1 MGRGSFCSEYR
12 HVCDLFVSYGK
23 CPVLV
28 AFGEISR
35 TGSGAVGR
43 PVASAFYLV
52 IYLYSFLKVL
62 VLFHNLNK

>member
-1 MGRGSFCSEYR
+1 MGKRSSCSEYR
-12 HVCDLFVSYGK
+12 HVCDPFVSNGK

-28 AFGEISR
+28 AFGEVSR
-35 TGSGAVGR
+35 TGSEAVGR

-52 IYLYSFLKVL
+52 IYLYSFLKVF